1 MSAQF
6 FEVVKSARV
15 GGEDKSR
22 AIPIT
27 VAAGDGIGPEIMA
40 SVLSIFSAAGAH
52 LDAEFVEVGEQVYL
66 RGNTSGIPKEA
77 WDSIARTR
85 VMLKA
90 PITTPQGGGY
100 KSLNVTMRKTLGL
113 YANVRPCRT
122 YKPVVQTRH
131 PDMDVVIVREN
142 EEDLYA
148 GIEHRQTQDVAQCL
162 KLITRRG
169 SERIARYAFEYA
181 RRERRRKVTCM
192 VKDNIMKV
200 TDGLF
205 HSVFDEIAQEYPEIE
220 STSQIV
226 DFGMANFVHRPE
238 DYDVV
243 VLPNLYGDILS
254 DIAAQM
260 TGSVGLGGS
269 VNVGSGVAIFEAIHG
284 SAPDLP
290 ADVANPSGLLLA
302 GMEMLRHL
310 GRGAIAARVMNAWL
324 CTLEDGIHTRDIAG
338 PLTAEHAGTRRF
350 TEAVI
355 ERLGSHPERLPAV
368 DEPEKRD
375 DEASEQDSG
384 VIALEVRAVPREEKV
399 LAGVDVFVDWEGITP
414 DDLAE
419 RLQGTAGELFTL
431 TMMTN
436 RGVKV
441 WPNGRE
447 ETLCT
452 DHWRCRFEA
461 ERPELHDIPD
471 LLTKMAG
478 AGIEF
483 IKTEHLYRFDG
494 KPGYSLGQ
502 GQ

>member
-6 FEVVKSARV
+6 LEVVKSGRARS
-15 GGEDKSR
+15 EEKQR

-40 SVLSIFSAAGAH
+40 SVLSILSAAGAH

-66 RGNTSGIPKEA
+66 RGNTSGIPQDA

-181 RRERRRKVTCM
+181 RKQGRRKVTCM

-205 HSVFDEIAQEYPEIE
+205 HRVFDEIALEYPEIDAK
-220 STSQIV
+220 SQIV
-226 DFGMANFVHRPE
+226 DFGMANFVHRPS

-269 VNVGSGVAIFEAIHG
+269 VNIGPGGAIFEAIHG

-302 GMEMLRHL
+302 GVEMLRHL
-310 GRGAIAARVMNAWL
+310 GRGAVAAKVMNAWL

-338 PLTAEHAGTRRF
+338 PHTAEHAGTRRF

-355 ERLGSHPERLPAV
+355 ERLGSRPEQLTSVDAPAESV
-368 DEPEKRD
+368 DTEGESS
-375 DEASEQDSG
+375 A
-384 VIALEVRAVPREEKV
+384 IAIEVRSAAREEKV
-399 LAGVDVFVDWEGITP
+399 LAGVDVFADWDGIAP
-414 DDLAE
+414 DELGI
-419 RLQGTAGELFTL
+419 RLQAAAGNLFELK
-431 TMMTN
+431 MITN

-461 ERPELHDIPD
+461 DGRKIEDVAEL
-471 LLTKMAG
+471 LLKLANS
-478 AGIEF
+478 GIEF

-494 KPGYSLGQ
+494 QPGYSLGQ

>member
-1 MSAQF
+1 VHSPSTDLEQAELAQDS
-6 FEVVKSARV
+6 KLTP
-15 GGEDKSR
+15 
-22 AIPIT
+22 IPVT
-27 VAAGDGIGPEIMA
+27 VAAGDGIGPEITAAVM
-40 SVLSIFSAAGAH
+40 SILSAAGAH
-52 LDAEFVEVGEQVYL
+52 LDAEYVEVGEQVYL
-66 RGNTSGIPKEA
+66 RGNTSGIPQEA

-85 VMLKA
+85 VMLKG

-122 YKPVVQTRH
+122 YKPIVTTRH

-162 KLITRRG
+162 KLITRSG

-181 RRERRRKVTCM
+181 RQHGRSKITCM
-192 VKDNIMKV
+192 IKDNIMKL

-205 HSVFDEIAQEYPEIE
+205 HRVFDEVAREYPEIQAH
-220 STSQIV
+220 SQIV

-243 VLPNLYGDILS
+243 LLPNLYGDILS

-269 VNVGSGVAIFEAIHG
+269 VNIGSGGAIFEAIHG
-284 SAPDLP
+284 SAPDL
-290 ADVANPSGLLLA
+290 ARDVANPSGLLLA
-302 GMEMLRHL
+302 AVEMLRHL
-310 GRGAIAARVMNAWL
+310 KLDSIAAKVMNAWL
-324 CTLEDGIHTRDIAG
+324 CTLEEGIHTVDIAG
-338 PLTAEHAGTRRF
+338 AHTKERAGTRRF

-355 ERLGSHPERLPAV
+355 ERLGRRPVQLAAV
-368 DEPEKRD
+368 DEPATQSTEPLETGVSANPTSVLNTPVEKKTL
-375 DEASEQDSG
+375 
-384 VIALEVRAVPREEKV
+384 V
-399 LAGVDVFVDWEGITP
+399 GVDVFVDEAGVLP
-414 DDLAE
+414 DALAAK
-419 RLQGTAGELFTL
+419 LQAASTGEFTL
-431 TMMTN
+431 KMITN

-452 DHWRCRFEA
+452 DHWRCRFEGA
-461 ERPELHDIPD
+461 NPRNADVAG
-471 LLTKMAG
+471 LLANLAH
-478 AGIEF
+478 AGIDF
-483 IKTEHLYRFDG
+483 IKTEQLYNFDG

>member
-1 MSAQF
+1 MRMQ
-6 FEVVKSARV
+6 VV
-15 GGEDKSR
+15 EDGKPGQASDKDKLP

-27 VAAGDGIGPEIMA
+27 VAGGDGIGPEIMA
-40 SVLSIFSAAGAH
+40 SVLSILVAAGAH

-66 RGNTSGIPKEA
+66 RGNTSGIPQEA
-77 WDSIARTR
+77 WDSIARTG

-122 YKPVVQTRH
+122 YKPVVETRH

-181 RRERRRKVTCM
+181 RKQGRRKVTCM

-205 HSVFDEIAQEYPEIE
+205 HRVFDEVAQEYPEIE
-220 STSQIV
+220 AKSQIV

-238 DYDVV
+238 EYDVV

-269 VNVGSGVAIFEAIHG
+269 VNIGSGGAIFEAIHG

-290 ADVANPSGLLLA
+290 GDVANPSGLLLA
-302 GMEMLRHL
+302 GVEMLRHL
-310 GRGAIAARVMNAWL
+310 GRGAVAAKVMNAWL

-338 PLTAEHAGTRRF
+338 QHTAEHAGTRRF

-355 ERLGSHPERLPAV
+355 ERLGSRPEKLPAV
-368 DEPEKRD
+368 AEPAESA
-375 DEASEQDSG
+375 EVEEESSA
-384 VIALEVRAVPREEKV
+384 IAIEIRSRVREEKV
-399 LAGVDVFVDWEGITP
+399 LAGVDVFVDWDGIGP
-414 DDLAE
+414 DELAI
-419 RLQGTAGELFTL
+419 RLQAAAGVLFELK
-431 TMMTN
+431 MITN

-461 ERPELHDIPD
+461 GGRKIEDVAEL
-471 LLTKMAG
+471 LLKLANS
-478 AGIEF
+478 GIEF

-494 KPGYSLGQ
+494 KPGYSMGQ